1 MELGP
6 RDVDVILEVFV
17 IFVAAKAAAEVFVRL
32 SLPAIAG
39 ELLVGVLL
47 GPHVAGVVK
56 ITQSTTVL
64 ADLGVVILLFTVGL
78 ETPLSDL
85 VRVGWSAL
93 FTSVSGVALAVLSG
107 LGVFLAFGAPLHEG
121 LLAGT
126 ALAASSVGVAARV
139 FQELGLISSSQARV
153 VLGAAVLDD
162 VIALA
167 LFPLVEGVGKGGSS
181 VGGVLIG
188 LAGAAAFLVGV
199 LSLGA
204 RLARRH
210 PDLLDRPRVGRSPFV
225 LALALCLGLAALAEQ
240 VGLAAL
246 VGAFVAGMMLADT
259 RERFNLDRRMQPLFD
274 FLVPF
279 FFVISAARMDPGR
292 VLSGRLWM
300 ALAVIGVTLVAK
312 VVGCGLGAAALGAR
326 ERVQVGLGM
335 LPRNE
340 VTLVVASAGLAAGI
354 FDQDAFSVLVAAVVV
369 STLLAPTFLRL
380 AIPAAARRRRET
392 QIEETPPESPGRA
405 QAGEEYPDS
414 L

>member
-1 MELGP
+1 
-6 RDVDVILEVFV
+6 VDVILDVFV
-17 IFVAAKAAAEVFVRL
+17 IFVSAKAAAELFVRL

-39 ELLVGVLL
+39 ELLVGILL

-93 FTSVSGVALAVLSG
+93 LTSVSGVMLAALTG
-107 LGVFLAFGAPLHEG
+107 IGVFMAFGAPTREG

-139 FQELGLISSSQARV
+139 FQDLGLISSRQARV

-167 LFPLVEGVGKGGSS
+167 LFPLMEGVGKGGSS
-181 VGGVLIG
+181 IGAILIG
-188 LAGAAAFLVGV
+188 LAGAAAFLIGV
-199 LSLGA
+199 LTIGA

-210 PDLLDRPRVGRSPFV
+210 ADLLDRPRVGRSPFV

-259 RERFNLDRRMQPLFD
+259 RERFNLDRRMQPLVD

-292 VLSGRLWM
+292 VLSGRLGL
-300 ALAVIGVTLVAK
+300 ALSVIGVTLVAK
-312 VVGCGLGAAALGAR
+312 IVGCALGAR
-326 ERVQVGLGM
+326 GLSPRERLQVGLGM

-354 FDQDAFSVLVAAVVV
+354 FDRDGFSVLVAAVVV
-369 STLLAPTFLRL
+369 STLVAPALLRL
-380 AIPAAARRRRET
+380 AIPGGARARREGEFGDR
-392 QIEETPPESPGRA
+392 PPESPGRA
-405 QAGEEYPDS
+405 DAEEEHPDS